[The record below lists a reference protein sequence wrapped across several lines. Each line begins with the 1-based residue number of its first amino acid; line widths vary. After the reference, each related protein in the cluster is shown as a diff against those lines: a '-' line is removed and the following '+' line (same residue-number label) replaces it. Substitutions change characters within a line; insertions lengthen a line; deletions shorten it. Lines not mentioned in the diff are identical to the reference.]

1 MPYVYT
7 NPHKQS
13 LLVAQQ
19 ELADRRQQL
28 QWLQERIQSLE
39 RTINALT
46 PLAEDGQQEDVGL
59 ANFCL
64 QILASVNGPL
74 TAVQVR
80 DILLLK
86 GVDLNSYANGMAV
99 LHTTLKR
106 LVASGD
112 AGSVNGQY
120 VIRTAGKLRVQYGAI
135 S

>member
-39 RTINALT
+39 RTVEALT

-64 QILASVNGPL
+64 KILASVNGPL

-106 LVASGD
+106 LV
-112 AGSVNGQY
+112 
-120 VIRTAGKLRVQYGAI
+120 K
-135 S
+135 